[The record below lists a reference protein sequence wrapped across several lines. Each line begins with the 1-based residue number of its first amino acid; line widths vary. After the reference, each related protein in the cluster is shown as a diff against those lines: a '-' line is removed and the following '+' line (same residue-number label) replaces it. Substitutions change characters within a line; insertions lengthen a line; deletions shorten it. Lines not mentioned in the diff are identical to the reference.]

1 VKLETESIFLTHAAG
16 ARKIGPDRQ
25 PAQKTFTFFPIDQK
39 VANEDGFYGLG
50 IFFITGS
57 EGEGA

>member
-1 VKLETESIFLTHAAG
+1 LTHAAG